1 MATNIF
7 NVLIMNVIGGNNAPN
22 NTSMDAL
29 VSAVE
34 VLTNSTAEIV
44 KKAVTKDKAP
54 PVALEDKEIIE
65 ITMMEPSHEP
75 LNSTIQ
81 NIISEYVFAEHI
93 V

>member
-7 NVLIMNVIGGNNAPN
+7 NVLIMNVIGNNTPS
-22 NTSMDAL
+22 TSMDVL

-44 KKAVTKDKAP
+44 KKAVAKDVPP

-81 NIISEYVFAEHI
+81 KVISE
-93 V
+93 